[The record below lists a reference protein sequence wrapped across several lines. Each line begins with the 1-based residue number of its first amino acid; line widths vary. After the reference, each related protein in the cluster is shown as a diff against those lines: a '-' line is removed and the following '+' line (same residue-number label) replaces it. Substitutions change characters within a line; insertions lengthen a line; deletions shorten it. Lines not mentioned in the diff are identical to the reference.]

1 MGAVSVAQLRKQ
13 AVLSEQTAP
22 PLFLVEFRLNLSAVQ
37 SQLVLGIEASRHSFR
52 QPRSELDVFSCG

>member
-37 SQLVLGIEASRHSFR
+37 SQLVLGIEASRHGFR
-52 QPRSELDVFSCG
+52 